1 MSAPDQ
7 QVTAIKLRAI
17 LDRIADLD
25 EEVAEAQAPPAPPEG
40 SPVDAVALKQRAGF
54 NLCSVAEWQA
64 MPSQERK
71 DAILDNRVIFL
82 HQEEWVP
89 TRAALLWLKHT
100 GR

>member
-25 EEVAEAQAPPAPPEG
+25 DGVAEAQAPPPPEG
-40 SPVDAVALKQRAGF
+40 MPVDAVALKQRAGF
-54 NLCSVAEWQA
+54 NLYSVAEWQS
-64 MPSQERK
+64 MPTQERK
-71 DAILDNRVIFL
+71 EAILDKRVIFL